1 MPQPRPSTAKSI
13 NIKKKK
19 NPLSL
24 SLQTR
29 DGNPSTP
36 YLPQPQSSVPLGTRA
51 YSRQLQDWKAE
62 KAGGVCLCQVGSGY
76 ITMGNSLSLDFGSLI
91 WKIITKLL
99 FFSKILGLHRPGV
112 LYNFFFLLWSPPSP
126 HSMQLRGR
134 QK

>member
-19 NPLSL
+19 KKKKTPLSL

-36 YLPQPQSSVPLGTRA
+36 YLAQPQSSVPLGTQAHR
-51 YSRQLQDWKAE
+51 RRLLDWKAE
-62 KAGGVCLCQVGSGY
+62 KAGRVCLCQAGSGY
-76 ITMGNSLSLDFGSLI
+76 VTMAFGSLI
-91 WKIITKLL
+91 WKIIAKLL
-99 FFSKILGLHRPGV
+99 FFSKILGLHRPAV
-112 LYNFFFLLWSPPSP
+112 LYNFFLLLWSLPSP